1 MRTGGPPVSGHDKA
15 PGTKLVPGASVR
27 FALPAGGERV
37 VAAVRCLLYRWA
49 ANEVS
54 PETHPVKEGL
64 GPRGLWPRGRRGPAN
79 GRPGAHPQ
87 ADSANG
93 RRRTLGGRVPEPGR
107 RTQECPRNQ
116 TGPGGFAVRCCCTG
130 GRRTKWR
137 RRCTPVKEGLG
148 PRGLRPRG
156 RRGPATGRPGA
167 HPQADSANS
176 RRRTLGGRVPEPGR
190 WTRKSPRNHNGP
202 EGFAF
207 MPAEAEG
214 LEPPRACARRISSA
228 VPYQLGLRLQ
238 TSDEP
243 GPGRPSRLIKPTIGA
258 PGFEPGTSATR
269 TQRSTGLS
277 HAPRTQPHPPRVC
290 APERTG
296 WDSNPRGCL
305 APHDFQSCALS
316 RSATRPENPD
326 ESGDTRPCSTLPG
339 SIPTRSAPESGRG
352 TSTNGGSGIRT
363 GGD

>member
-1 MRTGGPPVSGHDKA
+1 
-15 PGTKLVPGASVR
+15 
-27 FALPAGGERV
+27 
-37 VAAVRCLLYRWA
+37 
-49 ANEVS
+49 
-54 PETHPVKEGL
+54 
-64 GPRGLWPRGRRGPAN
+64 
-79 GRPGAHPQ
+79 
-87 ADSANG
+87 
-93 RRRTLGGRVPEPGR
+93 
-107 RTQECPRNQ
+107 
-116 TGPGGFAVRCCCTG
+116 
-130 GRRTKWR
+130 
-137 RRCTPVKEGLG
+137 
-148 PRGLRPRG
+148 
-156 RRGPATGRPGA
+156 
-167 HPQADSANS
+167 
-176 RRRTLGGRVPEPGR
+176 
-190 WTRKSPRNHNGP
+190 
-202 EGFAF
+202 

-243 GPGRPSRLIKPTIGA
+243 GPGRPSRLTKPTIGA

-363 GGD
+363 AGEWGWRQRRHRSSTHASPRRRRGPWVQIPTHNVLIYPKRREWDSNPRGP